1 MQRTADAVVDTAL
14 RLRIL
19 DAAAQL
25 TATEGWS
32 AVTMVRLGDLAG
44 VSRQSV
50 YNEVGSKP
58 ALAEAL
64 VMRELEGFLGAVD
77 AELKTAP
84 TLPTAIER
92 ASEAVFV
99 RAADNPLLLAIASS
113 AHGNSSDLLP
123 FLTTNSQAL
132 ISTASALISQ
142 RIREL
147 FPAVGAS
154 DDDLTIAV
162 DAIVRLVLS
171 HVMQPN
177 GSPADEAA
185 AIAWIATHLL
195 GS

>member
-1 MQRTADAVVDTAL
+1 MQGKADPVVDTSL

-19 DAAAQL
+19 DAAAEL

-32 AVTMVRLGDLAG
+32 AITMVKLGDLAG

-132 ISTASALISQ
+132 IATASDLISL

-147 FPAVGAS
+147 FPTVAIG
-154 DDDLTIAV
+154 DKELTIAV

-171 HVMQPN
+171 HVMQPS
-177 GSPADEAA
+177 GTPADEAA
-185 AIAWIATHLL
+185 AVAWIATRLL
-195 GS
+195 GN

>member
-1 MQRTADAVVDTAL
+1 MQGKADPVVDTSL

-32 AVTMVRLGDLAG
+32 AITMVKLGDLAG

-99 RAADNPLLLAIASS
+99 RAADNPLLLEIASS
-113 AHGNSSDLLP
+113 AQGNSSDLLP
-123 FLTTNSQAL
+123 FLTTNSEAL
-132 ISTASALISQ
+132 IATASNLISL

-147 FPAVGAS
+147 FPTVAIG
-154 DDDLTIAV
+154 DKELTIAV

-171 HVMQPN
+171 HVMQPS
-177 GSPADEAA
+177 GTPADEAA
-185 AIAWIATHLL
+185 AVAWIATRLL

>member
-1 MQRTADAVVDTAL
+1 MPRSADPPVDTAL

-19 DAAAQL
+19 DAAAEL
-25 TATEGWS
+25 TATDGWS
-32 AVTMVRLGDLAG
+32 AVTMVQLADLAG

-50 YNEVGSKP
+50 YNEVGSKS
-58 ALAEAL
+58 ALAEAV

-84 TLPTAIER
+84 TLPSAIER
-92 ASEAVFV
+92 ASEAVFI
-99 RAADNPLLLAIASS
+99 RAAGNPLLLAIASS

-132 ISTASALISQ
+132 ISTASTLIGQ

-147 FPAVGAS
+147 FPDTEAS
-154 DDDLTIAV
+154 DDELAVAV
-162 DAIVRLVLS
+162 DAVVRLVLS
-171 HVMQPN
+171 HVMQPD
-177 GSPADEAA
+177 GTPADEAA
-185 AIAWIATHLL
+185 AVAWIATRLL